1 MKWSILACAW
11 LAACA
16 DDTSAAKPAGT
27 YETALPAA
35 GNRLAVLG
43 SDYKSSALSLL
54 AADTQVRVGAALW
67 HSGSQVS
74 AATTALSGDA
84 ALAQTPWDDG
94 RIVII
99 DRGNAVITFW
109 QPTDRSIRQ
118 IPVSTGF
125 YSNPQDVIPIDA
137 HKMYVVRM
145 KRNPAPTADPADFD
159 EGDDV
164 LIVDPTDG
172 KLLGRIDLAPYASE
186 PGLVAAGSRVPWA
199 GIRLWLPLQSL
210 AADFSHQG
218 DARILEI
225 DPVTDSIIHQV
236 DIPNIKNCIA
246 MSWQPDIQGFVA
258 VCPGAYSDKA
268 DQGAHAGI
276 VLLTPGNAMPSAQV
290 LFHASDFGGATT
302 LGRDVAC
309 VPGGHCL
316 VVTPG
321 DPDSNTPDR
330 IWRFETA
337 GGKPVQVGA
346 GSGPFSVSGMF
357 AGATTNGS
365 IVIGDRT
372 NPSGDVR
379 VFALTATTT
388 TERPATTSNPGGL
401 GAIDFGVF

>member
-1 MKWSILACAW
+1 MKWLILACAW

-16 DDTSAAKPAGT
+16 DDTSAAKPAGA

-54 AADTQVRVGAALW
+54 AADTQVRVGAAVW
-67 HSGSQVS
+67 DSGSQVS

-125 YSNPQDVIPIDA
+125 YSNPQDAIPIDA

-145 KRNPAPTADPADFD
+145 KRNPTPTPDPTDLD

-172 KLLGRIDLAPYASE
+172 ELLGRIDLAPYASE
-186 PGLVAAGSRVPWA
+186 KGLVAAGSRASKP

-225 DPVTDSIIHQV
+225 DPVTDSIIHTV

-246 MSWQPDIQGFVA
+246 MSWQPDLQSFVA

-268 DQGAHAGI
+268 DQGAHAGV
-276 VLLTPGNAMPSAQV
+276 VLITPGNATPSAQI
-290 LFHASDFGGATT
+290 LFHASDFGGAST

-309 VPGGHCL
+309 VAGGHCL
-316 VVTPG
+316 VATPG
-321 DPDSNTPDR
+321 DPDSSTPDR

-337 GGKPVQVGA
+337 GGKPVQVGQ
-346 GSGPFSVSGMF
+346 GSGPFSVSGMV
-357 AGATTNGS
+357 APDGGTR
-365 IVIGDRT
+365 ILLGDRT
-372 NPSGDVR
+372 NASGDVR
-379 VFALTATTT
+379 VFALTAADTS
-388 TERPATTSNPGGL
+388 ELAATSSNPGSL

>member
-1 MKWSILACAW
+1 MKRFLIACVW
-11 LAACA
+11 LAGCV
-16 DDTSAAKPAGT
+16 DDTRSSQT
-27 YETALPAA
+27 ESEYEAALPSV

-43 SDYKSSALSLL
+43 SDYKSSALSLV
-54 AADTQVRVGAALW
+54 AADTQARVGSALW

-94 RIVII
+94 RIVVI

-109 QPTDRSIRQ
+109 DPTNRAVRQ

-145 KRNPAPTADPADFD
+145 KRNPTPSADPTDLD

-172 KLLGRIDLAPYASE
+172 KLLGRLDLAPYAAE
-186 PGLVAAGSRVPWA
+186 KGLVAAGSRAVKVY
-199 GIRLWLPLQSL
+199 GHVWLPLQSL

-225 DPVTDSIIHQV
+225 DPEKNIVVSKV
-236 DIPNIKNCIA
+236 DIQNIKNCIA
-246 MSWQPDIQGFVA
+246 MTWQEDIFAFVA

-268 DQGAHAGI
+268 DQGAHAGV
-276 VLLTPGNAMPSAQV
+276 VLISPGNATPSAQV
-290 LFHASDFGGATT
+290 LFHASDFGGAAT

-316 VVTPG
+316 VTTPG

-330 IWRFETA
+330 LWRFETA
-337 GGKPVQVGA
+337 GGKPVEVA
-346 GSGPFSVSGMF
+346 KGSGPFSFSGMH
-357 AGATTNGS
+357 AHVAS
-365 IVIGDRT
+365 QHIVLGDRT

-379 VFALTATTT
+379 IFALTAMTT
-388 TERPATTSNPGGL
+388 TERPAVSSNPGGL